1 MALSSSQISSSD
13 LDTNSLYLTSDG
25 KLLYNTSSY
34 IGGVEFKLNNAT
46 IFGSINVL
54 ANTVSLI
61 DNTTIEPPFVSPNNY
76 DSGNTYILTG
86 LNNVDISNGSLV
98 SYNTMNGMTYTV
110 TVFPGSGISSG
121 HGILAEMTF
130 NEGIVSDVYLSDI
143 VVVSASDGQASV
155 PLSFTIHTA
164 VNNVESSIILPS
176 QSGRNGFLSKSSVSL
191 NGILYSKN
199 ASPFKTNTVPQ
210 GSDFSLNRFQFRKN
224 VSAASKGIDAST
236 RTQMLR
242 IKAQKPSSIA
252 TNVAQ
257 SYKNVKT
264 TYKDVRFALSRVR
277 R

>member
-98 SYNTMNGMTYTV
+98 SNITLGIV
-110 TVFPGSGISSG
+110 TNVISVFPGSGIS
-121 HGILAEMTF
+121 GIGT
-130 NEGIVSDVYLSDI
+130 
-143 VVVSASDGQASV
+143 
-155 PLSFTIHTA
+155 
-164 VNNVESSIILPS
+164 
-176 QSGRNGFLSKSSVSL
+176 
-191 NGILYSKN
+191 
-199 ASPFKTNTVPQ
+199 
-210 GSDFSLNRFQFRKN
+210 
-224 VSAASKGIDAST
+224 
-236 RTQMLR
+236 
-242 IKAQKPSSIA
+242 
-252 TNVAQ
+252 
-257 SYKNVKT
+257 
-264 TYKDVRFALSRVR
+264 
-277 R
+277 